1 MENIIVEEVCSITF
15 QCGGWCCVSLK
26 RGWHFA
32 NLLPGNQICQF
43 IRGDQYMYLTSHE
56 NCYSWRCWLPLHN
69 LSHCYCKTL
78 VLGMVWSLGIG
89 VSWPPIPKDILE
101 PSHGRAFRGKFRS
114 VYVIKCV
121 WSLLTDLLFNRLV
134 FLVCIWDKLVS
145 APIGSR
151 FLKIRYW
158 QQFSRLIFYPCEWWF
173 IFITIINFINK
184 GWNCA
189 ISTLKRQLLT
199 IPSLLGDIPSFTY
212 FFNF

>member
-78 VLGMVWSLGIG
+78 VLGMVWSHNNTQACNMHINITGI
-89 VSWPPIPKDILE
+89 
-101 PSHGRAFRGKFRS
+101 
-114 VYVIKCV
+114 
-121 WSLLTDLLFNRLV
+121 TTLV
-134 FLVCIWDKLVS
+134 FLVLVKKIVAAEHHSQFCEMSLAWLSFEGS
-145 APIGSR
+145 AGPQ
-151 FLKIRYW
+151 FLR
-158 QQFSRLIFYPCEWWF
+158 
-173 IFITIINFINK
+173 
-184 GWNCA
+184 
-189 ISTLKRQLLT
+189 ISW
-199 IPSLLGDIPSFTY
+199 SLAMAELSVESFAL
-212 FFNF
+212 FMW